1 MKKYFLLFAVMCA
14 MLCSCAQSF
23 KKSEI
28 TVSKADGTSV
38 VLKVELAVT
47 DKEQQQGFMHRKN
60 IPDGTGMLFIYDVD
74 KTLNFWMK
82 NTPTAL
88 TIAYIDKDGIIKE
101 FHDMKPFSEAS
112 VSSTHSVRYALE
124 VPQGYFKR
132 VGIKIG
138 DKISIPQL

>member
-1 MKKYFLLFAVMCA
+1 MKKYFLLIAVICGMI
-14 MLCSCAQSF
+14 LGCSAGF
-23 KKSEI
+23 KKTEI
-28 TVSKADGTSV
+28 TLTRADNSTV
-38 VLKVELAVT
+38 VLKVELALT

-60 IPDGTGMLFIYDVD
+60 IPDGTGMLFVYDAD

-101 FHDMKPFSEAS
+101 FHDMTPFSEAS
-112 VSSTHSVRYALE
+112 VSSSHSVRYALE

-132 VGIKIG
+132 ANIQIG
-138 DKISIPQL
+138 DKISLP